1 MLLSQESHME
11 CLSFC
16 VAEKIDLVECEAR
29 FREIPFF
36 TVSKKP
42 WQGLII
48 FNSKNHSSC
57 FIFVNGTVVT
67 WGLKRHQLDVYFSTI
82 QPCCKHPLAKP
93 ISDEFSYNIGA
104 KNAVEPHE
112 YFNVDCLTL
121 DSQDPELKL
130 SLSYGFSQSIK
141 LQSYEDKLDSLITKH
156 APLISE
162 VSQTGGLHISRNK
175 IRRIIGELLR
185 AKSELNLT
193 YNFLYKP
200 KFFWKHPN
208 LEEYFNI
215 LELYLDIPK
224 RAHVIN
230 QRLNTLNQI
239 IMMCNTSLET
249 KHTQLLETII
259 IGLITVEII
268 LNIFGLHIKF

>member
-1 MLLSQESHME
+1 ME

-16 VAEKIDLVECEAR
+16 LAEKIDLVECESR
-29 FREIPFF
+29 FRHIPFIS
-36 TVSKKP
+36 VSKKP
-42 WQGLII
+42 WQGLIVY
-48 FNSKNHSSC
+48 NSQHNASC
-57 FIFVNGTVVT
+57 FVFLNGTVVT
-67 WGLKRHQLDVYFSTI
+67 WGLKRHQLDFYFTLI
-82 QPCCKHPLAKP
+82 QPCCKNPLEKP
-93 ISDEFSYNIGA
+93 ISDEFSYTMGS

-121 DSQDPELKL
+121 DSNDPELKL
-130 SLSYGFSQSIK
+130 ALSYGFSQSIK
-141 LQSYEDKLDSLITKH
+141 LQSYEEKLDRLIIKH
-156 APLISE
+156 SPLINE
-162 VSQTGGLHISRNK
+162 VSKTGGLHISRIQ

-208 LEEYFNI
+208 LENYFNL

-224 RAHVIN
+224 RAQVLN
-230 QRLNTLNQI
+230 QRLNTLNQM

-268 LNIFGLHIKF
+268 LNLFGLHITF